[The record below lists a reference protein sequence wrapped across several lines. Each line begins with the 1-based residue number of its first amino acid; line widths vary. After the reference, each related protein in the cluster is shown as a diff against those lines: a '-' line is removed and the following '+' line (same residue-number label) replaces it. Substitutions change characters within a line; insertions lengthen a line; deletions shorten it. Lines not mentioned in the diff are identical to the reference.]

1 MVIIVGS
8 WILIVMLNIGCAKP
22 IFSPFWKPSV
32 TLYEYVVSFW
42 VRQSLRHAWPRWF
55 FLYADQIEETLTRSP
70 CASEAF
76 TYAKRIMTRPLPKLQ
91 TDFFRAAQWKKQPPN
106 GVYEIGYL
114 LNYKCYDVKGPP
126 NGWLLGWQSSQIFWR
141 TPTMMNCQIMFNP
154 LLNPMKS
161 HYRFH
166 WITTRAIKI
175 PWKID
180 RT

>member
-1 MVIIVGS
+1 MDS
-8 WILIVMLNIGCAKP
+8 DRHAKYWMCKTNFFAILKT
-22 IFSPFWKPSV
+22 FSH
-32 TLYEYVVSFW
+32 
-42 VRQSLRHAWPRWF
+42 SLRVCRIILGAPELTPCVAAVIF
-55 FLYADQIEETLTRSP
+55 PYADQIEETLTRSP